1 MIYIHE
7 DEWEQ
12 FGNIYTKEK
21 RVKYLQIKHLTLFL
35 VPRPDTVPR
44 NKVNLKEIK

>member
-21 RVKYLQIKHLTLFL
+21 ELNVCKSNI
-35 VPRPDTVPR
+35 
-44 NKVNLKEIK
+44 